1 MIKSILTDKKLIKN
15 TLVLE
20 PKDLVGDSE
29 TKFNKIKN
37 LFKVARS
44 KLNQNLKVILIED
57 IDFICNQKNGGSNDM
72 MWTFMSELDSVQ
84 VDHKVLV
91 IATTS

>member
-1 MIKSILTDKKLIKN
+1 MIHGPSGIGKSLMIKSILEEKQLIEN

-37 LFKVARS
+37 IFKVAKS
-44 KLNQNLKVILIED
+44 KANQNLKVILIED
-57 IDFICNQKNGGSNDM
+57 IDFICN
-72 MWTFMSELDSVQ
+72 
-84 VDHKVLV
+84 
-91 IATTS
+91 

>member
-1 MIKSILTDKKLIKN
+1 MIKSILKEKSLIEN

-29 TKFNKIKN
+29 TKFNKIKY

-44 KLNQNLKVILIED
+44 KANQNLKVVLIED
-57 IDFICNQKNGGSNDM
+57 IDFICS
-72 MWTFMSELDSVQ
+72 
-84 VDHKVLV
+84 
-91 IATTS
+91 